1 MMLMKLYGKCY
12 VWFTDCLVVFFSN
25 SEAANLVKNIPE
37 MEKLLQKAK
46 SDLETAVDSDSKLSE
61 QVRSSIPKL

>member
-1 MMLMKLYGKCY
+1 MINYMRPLKLYEC
-12 VWFTDCLVVFFSN
+12 FTDWFFFSN

-61 QVRSSIPKL
+61 QVKSSIPEL